1 MSRPE
6 VLKIAKAI
14 SAEPRLLTPVKRF
27 QSRENMVA
35 KILIV
40 LFCVL
45 LAVVVTPASLWF
57 RDLMSSSPTSMRL
70 GANLMFSM
78 ALSGAIFLALA
89 FLANRYDLRNMA
101 TLKHDIEKGGLG
113 PVLSDAT
120 GMTPDEFVLFADKD
134 DLLEAISD
142 LAKYQRKLSVRLAS
156 GIPA

>member
-1 MSRPE
+1 MSSPE
-6 VLKIAKAI
+6 VLKIAKAV
-14 SAEPRLLTPVKRF
+14 SAEPRLLAPVKRF
-27 QSRENMVA
+27 QGRENMVA

-57 RDLMSSSPTSMRL
+57 RDLMSSSPASMRL
-70 GANLMFSM
+70 GTNLMFSM
-78 ALSGAIFLALA
+78 ALSGAIFLATA

-101 TLKHDIEKGGLG
+101 TLKRDIEKGGLG

-120 GMTPDEFVLFADKD
+120 GMTLDEFVVLVDKD

-142 LAKYQRKLSVRLAS
+142 LAKYPRKLSARMAA
-156 GIPA
+156 GA